1 MLKGILILQ
10 DKGSDFMKTIL
21 YLWHIKYRN
30 NEIITIKRY
39 MKQRNF
45 MYEPPM
51 IEVIE
56 VEVEGGFAVSGYGSD
71 SDDSE
76 FYY

>member
-1 MLKGILILQ
+1 
-10 DKGSDFMKTIL
+10 
-21 YLWHIKYRN
+21 
-30 NEIITIKRY
+30 

-56 VEVEGGFAVSGYGSD
+56 VEVEGGFATSDYVND

-76 FYY
+76 FGY

>member
-1 MLKGILILQ
+1 
-10 DKGSDFMKTIL
+10 
-21 YLWHIKYRN
+21 
-30 NEIITIKRY
+30 

-56 VEVEGGFAVSGYGSD
+56 VEVESGFAVSGYCSH

-76 FYY
+76 FNINNVL

>member
-1 MLKGILILQ
+1 
-10 DKGSDFMKTIL
+10 
-21 YLWHIKYRN
+21 
-30 NEIITIKRY
+30 

-45 MYEPPM
+45 MYESPM

-56 VEVEGGFAVSGYGSD
+56 VEVEGGFATSGYGND

>member
-1 MLKGILILQ
+1 
-10 DKGSDFMKTIL
+10 
-21 YLWHIKYRN
+21 
-30 NEIITIKRY
+30 

-56 VEVEGGFAVSGYGSD
+56 VEVEGGFVTSGYGND
-71 SDDSE
+71 SDGSE
-76 FYY
+76 FGY

>member
-1 MLKGILILQ
+1 
-10 DKGSDFMKTIL
+10 
-21 YLWHIKYRN
+21 
-30 NEIITIKRY
+30 

-56 VEVEGGFAVSGYGSD
+56 VEVEGGYGND
-71 SDDSE
+71 NDDSE
-76 FYY
+76 FGY